1 MKFSIVIPLYN
12 KALYVRETLQSLAN
26 QTKLPHEI
34 IIVDDKSTDDSL
46 KNVMLYL
53 NNAPKQFKKVRVEI
67 IRLDENRGVGYAR
80 NVGFEKTTGDIV
92 SFLDADDMYEEN
104 LLQVTE
110 ELMLHNNIDF
120 LILGI
125 QLFPTYEV
133 YPKLQKIEKELVQ
146 QTPQLYTFKHPLKT
160 ITSFNFYMG
169 VGSNV
174 IIKRDLGSTVQYI
187 EENIFYEGIDYWY
200 RVLRNMLANKN
211 ANIGLLMGNYLKVRE
226 VPGSASRKKYQ
237 KWNDIDVPPVLT
249 RFKNS
254 KDYFD
259 RRLKGVVS
267 LRWIKHAL
275 ANLSSRSEKVKFIIN
290 YKRIFLNQFH
300 YYFLHKF

>member
-12 KALYVRETLQSLAN
+12 KALYVRETLESLAN
-26 QTKLPHEI
+26 QTKLPYEV

-46 KNVMLYL
+46 NEVLEYL
-53 NNAPKQFKKVRVEI
+53 DNIPKRFEKVRVEI
-67 IRLDENRGVGYAR
+67 IRLEENRGVGYAR
-80 NVGFEKTTGDIV
+80 NVGFKKTTGDIV
-92 SFLDADDMYEEN
+92 SFLDADDIYEEN
-104 LLQVTE
+104 LLEVTE
-110 ELMLHNNIDF
+110 EIMLHNNIDF

-133 YPKLQKIEKELVQ
+133 YPKLHKIQKELIRH
-146 QTPQLYTFKHPLKT
+146 TPELYTFQHPLKT
-160 ITSFNFYMG
+160 ITSHNFYMG

-174 IIKRDLGSTVQYI
+174 IIKRTLGSSVKYI

-226 VPGSASRKKYQ
+226 VQGSASRKKYP
-237 KWNDIDVPPVLT
+237 KWDDIDIPPVLT

-275 ANLSSRSEKVKFIIN
+275 ANLSNRSEKVKFIIN
-290 YKRIFLNQFH
+290 YKRIFLNQLH